1 MAKSSFSPK
10 NSTVGFSLF
19 MYILLAECRQTNE
32 QVRNNDSKN
41 NTPYSTIGLSCL
53 LTLLQNCLLYSHGCS
68 QIFCFQIQRPA
79 KNYLPH
85 TCTRCTVWYYNGARD
100 LNFNCWPAPL
110 TNISRHITSPEHIN
124 GRSHITVN
132 YYYNISIIHV
142 LDQFSM
148 KNPMGSSQVFT
159 TSHLQTYF
167 RL

>member
-1 MAKSSFSPK
+1 MKYICDYMAKSSFSPK

-79 KNYLPH
+79 KNYLPQ
-85 TCTRCTVWYYNGARD
+85 RARGARYGTTMERGTSTSTAGLRLSQTSPD
-100 LNFNCWPAPL
+100 
-110 TNISRHITSPEHIN
+110 TSHHRNISMAEVILQ
-124 GRSHITVN
+124 
-132 YYYNISIIHV
+132 SII
-142 LDQFSM
+142 
-148 KNPMGSSQVFT
+148 T
-159 TSHLQTYF
+159 IIY
-167 RL
+167 R